1 MFVVTNL
8 PEIRERLNLRKS
20 TICEE
25 MGVAISTINKWESG
39 KRMQDGTMVK
49 LKEYVANKFAQ
60 VGIFGD
66 DVPQL
71 NFVSLAYGQEYMPE
85 VEAAPVSNDQIEK
98 ATEEGETQALS
109 TVQKLAKYISEDSD
123 NPIIER
129 FFGDDWRL
137 AEIVINTDMVTM
149 RQFVKE
155 YELGKDIKPEDV
167 VCMTVDGRSL
177 MFAVLKNDNGILMLY
192 RNGEIFPGVHATDVR
207 KSPSRK
213 WAITTVKE

>member
-8 PEIRERLNLRKS
+8 PEIRERLNLKKS

-25 MGVAISTINKWESG
+25 MGVAISTVNKWESG
-39 KRMQDGTMVK
+39 KRMQDGTMAK
-49 LKEYVANKFAQ
+49 LKEYIALKFAQ
-60 VGIFGD
+60 VGITGD
-66 DVPQL
+66 DAPQL
-71 NFVSLAYGQEYMPE
+71 NFVSLAYGQEYTPAE
-85 VEAAPVSNDQIEK
+85 KEPVSDEQIEK
-98 ATEEGETQALS
+98 ATEEGEAKALT

-137 AEIVINTDMVTM
+137 PEILINTDMATM
-149 RQFVKE
+149 RQFVTE

-167 VCMTVDGRSL
+167 VSMTVDGRSL
-177 MFAVLKNDNGILMLY
+177 MFAVLKNDNGLLMLY
-192 RNGEIFPGVHATDVR
+192 RNGEVYSGIHATDVR
-207 KSPSRK
+207 KSASRK

>member
-8 PEIRERLNLRKS
+8 PEIREKLNLKKS
-20 TICEE
+20 TICDE
-25 MGVAISTINKWESG
+25 MGVAVSTVNKWETG
-39 KRMQDGTMVK
+39 KRMQDGTMAK
-49 LKEYVANKFAQ
+49 LKEYIANKNAQ
-60 VGIFGD
+60 NGLFGD
-66 DVPQL
+66 NAVQPV
-71 NFVSLAYGQEYMPE
+71 FVSLAYGQEYVPE
-85 VEAAPVSNDQIEK
+85 AKEPVSDEQIEK
-98 ATEEGETQALS
+98 ATEEGEHLALT

-192 RNGEIFPGVHATDVR
+192 RDGEVFPGVHATDVR
-207 KSPSRK
+207 KYPSRK
-213 WAITTVKE
+213 WVITTVKE